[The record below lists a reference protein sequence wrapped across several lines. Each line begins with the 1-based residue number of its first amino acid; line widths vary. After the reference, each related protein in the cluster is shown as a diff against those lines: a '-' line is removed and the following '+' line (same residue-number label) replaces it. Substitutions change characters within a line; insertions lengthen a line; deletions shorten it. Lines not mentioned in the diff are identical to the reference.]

1 VRNVSYP
8 ASSPTYRIGA
18 IMILNLLT
26 IEQESD
32 RLPVLALPLA
42 ESIHQFLQLGGAL
55 DLEEDLIVAVGDFD
69 VEMFRW
75 RWRVRLRAIGRLVII
90 RHCVGWRICGEWVES
105 SGGRKTGQN

>member
-1 VRNVSYP
+1 MSVVAFARQVNVSYP
-8 ASSPTYRIGA
+8 KSSPTYRIGA

-32 RLPVLALPLA
+32 RLPVLALTLT
-42 ESIHQFLQLGGAL
+42 ESVHQFLQLSGAL

-75 RWRVRLRAIGRLVII
+75 RRRVRLRAATGRSIF
-90 RHCVGWRICGEWVES
+90 RHCVGWRIMW
-105 SGGRKTGQN
+105 